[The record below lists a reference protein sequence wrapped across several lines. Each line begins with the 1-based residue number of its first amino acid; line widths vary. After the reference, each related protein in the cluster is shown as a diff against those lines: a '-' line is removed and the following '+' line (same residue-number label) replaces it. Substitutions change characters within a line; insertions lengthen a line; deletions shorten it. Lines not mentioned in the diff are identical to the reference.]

1 MKLSSMMR
9 ETADKQFRD
18 FLKRPFITE
27 LGQGKL
33 SLAKFRYYII
43 QDNLFLEDA
52 TQARRLMAAKAPRR
66 LRANL
71 DRLLKSM
78 NRFELFSRR
87 QAVSKRL
94 GITASTMRQAH
105 RSPTTITYTS
115 FLIRT
120 AAIATVGESLA
131 AMMACPWTYSELG
144 EKYANSP
151 AMKHPIFG
159 PWLTIYQTPAMNS
172 WLEELKNIIDKIPA
186 EQRIKRRMI
195 HNFVTACKLECMFW
209 DMAYRME
216 KWPY

>member
-1 MKLSSMMR
+1 LLFSSKMR
-9 ETADKQFRD
+9 EAADSQFKN
-18 FLKRPFITE
+18 FLKCPFVTE
-27 LGQGKL
+27 LGLGKL
-33 SLAKFRYYII
+33 PLAKFRYYII

-144 EKYANSP
+144 EKYANSI

-186 EQRIKRRMI
+186 QQRIKRRMI

>member
-1 MKLSSMMR
+1 MMR

>member
-1 MKLSSMMR
+1 MMR

-27 LGQGKL
+27 LGLGKL
-33 SLAKFRYYII
+33 PLAKFRYYII

-144 EKYANSP
+144 EKYANSI

-209 DMAYRME
+209 DMAYRIE

>member
-1 MKLSSMMR
+1 MMR
-9 ETADKQFRD
+9 ETADKQFHD

-144 EKYANSP
+144 EKYANSI

-209 DMAYRME
+209 DMAYRIE

>member
-9 ETADKQFRD
+9 ETADKQFHD

-144 EKYANSP
+144 EKYANSI

-186 EQRIKRRMI
+186 QQRIKRRMI

>member
-1 MKLSSMMR
+1 MMR
-9 ETADKQFRD
+9 ETADKQFHD

-209 DMAYRME
+209 DMAYRIE

>member
-27 LGQGKL
+27 LGLGKL
-33 SLAKFRYYII
+33 PLAKFRYYII

-209 DMAYRME
+209 DMAYRIE

>member
-1 MKLSSMMR
+1 MLFSSKMR
-9 ETADKQFRD
+9 EAADSQFKN
-18 FLKRPFITE
+18 FLKCPFVTE
-27 LGQGKL
+27 LGLGKL
-33 SLAKFRYYII
+33 PLAKFRYYII

-144 EKYANSP
+144 EKYANSI

-186 EQRIKRRMI
+186 QQRIKRRMI

>member
-27 LGQGKL
+27 LGLGKL
-33 SLAKFRYYII
+33 PLAKFRYYII

-144 EKYANSP
+144 EKYANSI

-209 DMAYRME
+209 DMAYRIE

>member
-27 LGQGKL
+27 LGLGKL
-33 SLAKFRYYII
+33 PLAKFRYYII